1 MLTVNFME
9 APETINLTLSQKI
22 RLAAT
27 VFAIYWPLRFYIN
40 LNSFDLE
47 RVSAF
52 WWFIWLSEIPITIT
66 LFTFWLSLT
75 EWLENK
81 LNGRSGFLFLSEGKF
96 TVQVATLLI
105 AGVLSVGF
113 DRAFFEGLHQA
124 RKTFSPSGDSIIP
137 GLETLTPS
145 ERKLILSRKGGQRRQ
160 KATTALTVMALLMA
174 YYLAANRRREKVV
187 AHLQVNA
194 EQLQREASQ
203 AQFDALK
210 NQVNPHFLFN
220 SLSIL
225 SSLVEVNPKLSI
237 RFINQLAKVY
247 RYILEQRG
255 SERVNLKTELEFL
268 GAYCFLLT
276 IRFDDRFQL
285 VNTISEE
292 EALRFNIAPL
302 TLQLLMENAVKHNQI
317 SRKQPLIVTLTIDEQ
332 YLLISNPI
340 LCRLTDGT
348 FTENS
353 TGIGLA
359 NITNRY
365 RLLTDRPVL
374 VNQKDNTF
382 TVSIPLLV

>member
-1 MLTVNFME
+1 ME